1 VADYLVTVRNVRR
14 GDFGAEPGPT
24 RFLKVPGNRKPKP
37 DHAVKRAG
45 VAPRAGRRGLPGKHP
60 DKAVNINCGAH
71 FDENYGSEDN
81 GHSWYFEDK
90 VFLADLVA
98 TLSGDTDRQV
108 IAQRRLDA
116 RGRLHLT

>member
-1 VADYLVTVRNVRR
+1 MSRSDSRSRSLYRHC
-14 GDFGAEPGPT
+14 T
-24 RFLKVPGNRKPKP
+24 RLTNYQNPFDRVLKLSN
-37 DHAVKRAG
+37 VKRAG

-71 FDENYGSEDN
+71 FDENYGGKDN

-116 RGRLHLT
+116 RGKLHLT